1 MRIAR
6 RPMSEVPDSAPR
18 CIERAGRVVE
28 VAAPQS
34 WTSARVEA
42 WLDWGDAVPRD
53 WPAAARPAALARP
66 DNPWLG
72 GGPDRW
78 ARRLAAWGLAL
89 GVFDDARSANL
100 FAQVLFDLIASG
112 AFAPGPVLA
121 FGARLHPLADDPV
134 ESPPVEPLAIGTT
147 RFCEAV
153 TGQGTADVLTL
164 RLAAVADAVA
174 RCEGDP
180 AACADPAENQA
191 LARAALEA
199 RAAGASDADIADAAS
214 LGRAGGAYELA
225 RAHASPLIASAAPED
240 LIAGGAA
247 ARRAGVAA
255 WRSGD
260 LTLAASADDARALRL
275 AAIAPS
281 GLIAADA
288 FADED
293 DFVAAVRLAVIALDI
308 ESAVGFCASAQDACA
323 RRDFRP
329 LALGLAGVSERLVAE
344 GLAFDGAPGRAR
356 AAALHALASAA
367 ATAASAELAA
377 ALGSYPRF
385 TAEREPRLAGLDAR
399 RAALPAHGR
408 AAALLA
414 EARER
419 AAASGLR
426 NALTSWAGGD
436 ADTALRLGCLSVGAE
451 PWNGPRSV
459 AESADGEVFPV
470 LHEGALA
477 GLARLGLDADAARL
491 RALGARTLE
500 GAPALG
506 PDVLAAKG
514 FTEHEIAA
522 VEAALAGAASLAEA
536 FAPAVLGA
544 GFIVDV
550 LGAAAESMVDPGFDT
565 LAFAGFPAEQV
576 AAAETHALGGASLAT
591 FADTPVFAAGD
602 EIPASARLAMIVAVQ
617 SFLDTPP
624 VARLELAFTDL
635 PDDATRLHAEAAG
648 AGVRAM
654 RLDRRPA
661 PAGFF
666 LEIPAPAGAE
676 PRPETR
682 DRIVERVVEVG
693 RTRRRLPDRRK
704 GYIQKAVIGGHKIYL
719 HTGEYDD
726 GELGEI
732 FIDMHKEG
740 AAFRSLMNNFAIAL
754 SIGLQYGV
762 PLEEFVDA
770 FVFTRFDPAGSVS
783 GNDRVRQ
790 ATSILDYV
798 FRELGISYLGRSDLA
813 TLDPGEL
820 DRDGLGGEA
829 NQPQPLSRYI
839 SKGFSRGAAPDNLV
853 YLPTRGSPR
862 EADVCPACGD
872 ATLVRKGTARICETC
887 GVRQGADTGA

>member
-6 RPMSEVPDSAPR
+6 RPMSEVPDTAPR

-89 GVFDDARSANL
+89 GVFDDAKSANV
-100 FAQVLFDLIASG
+100 FAQALFDLIASG

-121 FGARLHPLADDPV
+121 FGARLHPLADDPI
-134 ESPPVEPLAIGTT
+134 ESPPVEPLAIGTA

-153 TGQGTADVLTL
+153 TGQETAEVLTR

-174 RCEGDP
+174 RCEGDA

-199 RAAGASDADIADAAS
+199 RAAGARDADIADAAS
-214 LGRAGGAYELA
+214 LGRAEVAYDLVRA
-225 RAHASPLIASAAPED
+225 RISPLIASAAPED
-240 LIAGGAA
+240 LIAGGEA

-255 WRSGD
+255 WRGGG

-308 ESAVGFCASAQDACA
+308 ESAVGFCARAQDACA

-329 LALGLAGVSERLVAE
+329 VALGLAGVSERLVAE
-344 GLAFDGAPGRAR
+344 GLAFDGAEGRAR

-377 ALGSYPRF
+377 ALGPYPRF

-414 EARER
+414 EARDL
-419 AAASGLR
+419 AGAGGLR

-436 ADTALRLGCLSVGAE
+436 ADTALRLGCLSIGAE

-470 LHEGALA
+470 LHEAALA

-550 LGAAAESMVDPGFDT
+550 LGAPAEAMADPDFDT
-565 LAFAGFPAEQV
+565 LAFAGFAAEQV
-576 AAAETHALGGASLAT
+576 AAAQTHALGGASLAT
-591 FADTPVFAAGD
+591 FADAPVFAAAA
-602 EIPASARLAMIVAVQ
+602 EIPTSARLAMIVAVQ
-617 SFLDTPP
+617 PFLDIPP
-624 VARLELAFTDL
+624 VARLELDFADL

-661 PAGFF
+661 PAGFV

-682 DRIVERVVEVG
+682 DRIIERVVEVG